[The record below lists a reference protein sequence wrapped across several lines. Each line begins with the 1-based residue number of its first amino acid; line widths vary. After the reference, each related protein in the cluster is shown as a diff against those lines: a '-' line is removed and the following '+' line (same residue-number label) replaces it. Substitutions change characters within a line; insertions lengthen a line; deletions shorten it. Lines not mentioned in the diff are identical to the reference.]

1 MNETN
6 SPPQEYEF
14 RRSLKEAQRY
24 RFLDPL
30 RIERFWTRPLASLVV
45 RAVFRSRV
53 MPNHLTWAAFVI
65 GLAGAVAFLGGS
77 HAYFIA
83 GGIFVQLGS
92 ILDCADGML
101 ARARDQC
108 TERGAFMDLMLD
120 RIIDFIVLGALTVG
134 TYRALGSRVVLII
147 AFSATALNFLQATL
161 YYLLLIYRK
170 ERRMGRQAE
179 VRGFAIFLLM
189 LFSVFNRPHYF
200 FYVLFGEAL
209 ISIFSQVYRFFR
221 PARG

>member
-1 MNETN
+1 MNDSD
-6 SPPQEYEF
+6 SPPQKFEF
-14 RRSLKEAQRY
+14 RRSLKDAHRY
-24 RFLDPL
+24 PVLKPL

-53 MPNHLTWAAFVI
+53 MPDHLTWAAFVM
-65 GLAGAVAFLGGS
+65 GLAGAAAFLDGS
-77 HAYFIA
+77 YTYFIV
-83 GGIFVQLGS
+83 GGILVQLGS

-101 ARARDQC
+101 ARARDQS
-108 TERGAFMDLMLD
+108 TERGAFLDLMLD

-134 TYRALGSRVVLII
+134 TYRCLGSLAVVITALI
-147 AFSATALNFLQATL
+147 ATALNFLQATL

-170 ERRMGRQAE
+170 DQRMGRQAE

-189 LFSVFNRPHYF
+189 LFSVLNRPHYF
-200 FYVLFGEAL
+200 FYALFGEAL
-209 ISIFSQVYRFFR
+209 ISIFYQAFRFFR